1 MTSFLNLIK
10 NAYGG
15 LDRTMWLLA
24 LIQFI
29 NRSGTMVVVFL
40 SVYLKDD
47 LGFSL
52 GQVGTVMA
60 LFGAGSITGTFFGG
74 RLIDKIGFY
83 RIMFFSLFFGG
94 LAFILVGWVRS
105 FAVLAVAMFFL
116 SAISECF
123 RPANLAAMSI
133 YSKPETYTRSVAL
146 SRLAMNLG
154 FSIGP
159 AIGGFLASIDY
170 NLIFWVDGVTCLIAA
185 GILKMYIE
193 EKRAPKKEK
202 AEAHVSSKSPYK
214 DKIYLLFL
222 PICVFYTVSFFQ
234 FFSTMPLY
242 YKDVEHFTEIEIGWL
257 MALNGL
263 IVAVFEMVL
272 IYKFEKKTSLY
283 NFIVWGSVLLILS
296 YISLVFWGGWW
307 WLVFLTIVISFSEM
321 LALPFMN
328 TFMNNRAPV
337 ESKGQYASLYVMAW
351 AVAQIITPLIAT
363 NMIALSG
370 YNGLWLLLAGFAAV
384 TIFGIKGLER
394 MVIREKNDAS

>member
-105 FAVLAVAMFFL
+105 FAVLAIAMFFL

-185 GILKMYIE
+185 WILKVYIE
-193 EKRAPKKEK
+193 EKKAPKKEK
-202 AEAHVSSKSPYK
+202 EESHVIRKSPYK

-222 PICVFYTVSFFQ
+222 PTCVFYTVSFFQ

-242 YKDVEHFTEIEIGWL
+242 YKDVEHFTEVEIGWL

-283 NFIVWGSVLLILS
+283 NFIAWGSVLLILS

-363 NMIALSG
+363 NMIAFSG
-370 YNGLWLLLAGFAAV
+370 YNGLWLLLAGFAV
-384 TIFGIKGLER
+384 ITIIGIKWLER
-394 MVIREKNDAS
+394 LVMREKA

>member
-60 LFGAGSITGTFFGG
+60 LFGAGSITGSFFGG

-94 LAFILVGWVRS
+94 LAFILVGWVRN
-105 FAVLAVAMFFL
+105 FAVLAVAMFFM

-123 RPANLAAMSI
+123 RPANMAAMSI

-170 NLIFWVDGVTCLIAA
+170 NLIFWVDGITCLIAA
-185 GILKMYIE
+185 GILKMYIK

-202 AEAHVSSKSPYK
+202 AEAHVSSKSPYM

-222 PICVFYTVSFFQ
+222 PICVFYIVSFFQ

-283 NFIVWGSVLLILS
+283 NFIAWGSVLLILS

-307 WLVFLTIVISFSEM
+307 WLAFLTIVISFSEM

-370 YNGLWLLLAGFAAV
+370 YNGLWLLLAGFAVA
-384 TIFGIKGLER
+384 TILGIKWLER
-394 MVIREKNDAS
+394 LVLREKTDAS